1 MAGQEQKYCEVWAIG
16 GGKGGTGK
24 TLLTSQIAVS
34 LSLKGKRVV
43 MIDADYGGA
52 NLHSYFNAG
61 GITTSLK
68 GFFNE
73 KKNLTELIS
82 PTSIPNLFLIRGD
95 QYDVDANKITYAQK
109 QKFLRQIK
117 KLDADY
123 VLLDLAAGSDADTI
137 DTFLIADK
145 GILVTIPDITA
156 LDNLFQFI
164 KTAYFR
170 KIQQLL
176 KREKQRITV
185 KKIWNQKK
193 DYNLKSVA
201 DLSNYIFQN
210 HDPNGRIQKEI
221 KSFNLYIVL
230 NKLRNTNE
238 LLQGISLRSL
248 CRKQLGLSSLYA
260 GYVENDEKLWKNLS
274 IIHPSKKFQV
284 SPRIEKEI
292 IRVTDNILADK
303 QLNVDSLK
311 YI

>member
-1 MAGQEQKYCEVWAIG
+1 
-16 GGKGGTGK
+16 
-24 TLLTSQIAVS
+24 
-34 LSLKGKRVV
+34 

-52 NLHSYFNAG
+52 NLHSYFNAN
-61 GITTSLK
+61 TVSTSLK

-73 KKNLTELIS
+73 RKNLNELIA
-82 PTSIPNLFLIRGD
+82 PTSIPNLYLIRGD
-95 QYDVDANKITYAQK
+95 QYDIDAIKISYAQK
-109 QKFLRQIK
+109 RKFLKQIK

-137 DTFLIADK
+137 DTFLVADK

-170 KIQQLL
+170 KMQQLL
-176 KREKQRITV
+176 NEAKQKIAI
-185 KKIWNQKK
+185 KKIWRHKEEHL
-193 DYNLKSVA
+193 LKNVA
-201 DLSNYIFQN
+201 DLSNFIFSN
-210 HDPNGRIQKEI
+210 HDPDGRIKEEI
-221 KSFNLYIVL
+221 KNFNLYIVL

-238 LLQGISLRSL
+238 LLQGISLKSL
-248 CRKQLGLSSLYA
+248 CRKQLGIPSIYA

-274 IIHPSKKFQV
+274 IIHPLKKFQV

-292 IRVTDNILADK
+292 IRVTDNIVTNK
-303 QLNVDSLK
+303 QLNVNSLK